1 MVSCTRWGIAIA
13 AASQMTKKTGAQS
26 EWEGEA
32 TMTKFTEDKKMTKLS
47 AAHRGDKNPFFGRKL
62 SAATRAKMSA
72 AQRGDKHHYFGKKLS
87 AAHRAKIGAAVSA
100 ALLGNKNFLGHRHSV
115 ASRAKMRAAALGKK
129 RDARG
134 CFVSRSLSSMENGQ

>member
-1 MVSCTRWGIAIA
+1 
-13 AASQMTKKTGAQS
+13 MTKKRGAQS

-47 AAHRGDKNPFFGRKL
+47 AAHRGDKNHYFGRKL
-62 SAATRAKMSA
+62 SAAN
-72 AQRGDKHHYFGKKLS
+72 
-87 AAHRAKIGAAVSA
+87 RAKIGAAVSA

>member
-47 AAHRGDKNPFFGRKL
+47 AAHRGG
-62 SAATRAKMSA
+62 
-72 AQRGDKHHYFGKKLS
+72 KHPYFGKKLS

>member
-1 MVSCTRWGIAIA
+1 MVACTRWGIAIA
-13 AASQMTKKTGAQS
+13 AASQMTKNRGAQS

-47 AAHRGDKNPFFGRKL
+47 AAHRGDKNRFFGRKH
-62 SAATRAKMSA
+62 SAATRAKMS
-72 AQRGDKHHYFGKKLS
+72 
-87 AAHRAKIGAAVSA
+87 AAVSA

-115 ASRAKMRAAALGKK
+115 SSRAKMRAAALGKK